1 MEQVLRAGFPPRPQH
16 LLFEYFMETD
26 GDGMARE
33 PFIGIGH
40 NPEGPD
46 LPLGFGM
53 QLAQEPD
60 AVASFGRLSKGDR
73 AKVIQYIQAA
83 TTGDDA
89 KRRVLGAVD
98 GLKRN
103 DLSMFGQ

>member
-1 MEQVLRAGFPPRPQH
+1 MTQQ
-16 LLFEYFMETD
+16 
-26 GDGMARE
+26 

-53 QLAQEPD
+53 QLAQDPD
-60 AVASFGRLSKGDR
+60 AVASFGRLSQDDR
-73 AKVIQYIQAA
+73 SKVIQYVQSAA
-83 TTGDDA
+83 TGPEA
-89 KRRVLGAVD
+89 KDRVRWAVE

-103 DLSMFGQ
+103 DRGMFGI